1 MVHATPSV
9 RPEEPLSLSK
19 WRLEGSLRMLR
30 DEASTGSASPQHERG
45 GKRFL
50 DCRSLLAA
58 LLRFWLPAF
67 AAMTI
72 VGIAPLHAERIK
84 DLGAFQGLRANQLT
98 GYGIVVGLAG
108 TGDDSLEYT
117 TQGMKGAASRFGLS
131 LPPGINPALKNAAA
145 VMITAELPAFAKP
158 GQRLD
163 INVAAMGKAKS
174 LRGGTLLMTPLQ
186 GADGQI
192 YAMAQGNLA
201 VGGLGVSAADGS
213 NITINVPTAGR
224 IPGGASVERAV
235 DAGFATAPE
244 MLFNLAEADLTTV
257 GRVANAINTSLGT
270 GRARAIDAVTVSIQA
285 PPGAELRTALM
296 GQIEDLLVDP
306 AEAPARVIV
315 NARTGT
321 VVINGAVRIAPAAVT
336 HGKLT
341 VKVNENYRVSQ
352 PEGFSQGQTAVVPK
366 SGIKV
371 EEEKRPMFRFA
382 PGASLADIV
391 KAVNA
396 IGASPADLV
405 AILEALKQAG
415 AMKAELVVL

>member
-1 MVHATPSV
+1 M
-9 RPEEPLSLSK
+9 
-19 WRLEGSLRMLR
+19 RL
-30 DEASTGSASPQHERG
+30 
-45 GKRFL
+45 
-50 DCRSLLAA
+50 LLA
-58 LLRFWLPAF
+58 LLRLWVPTFAGMTMLLHVPA
-67 AAMTI
+67 
-72 VGIAPLHAERIK
+72 HAERIK

-108 TGDDSLEYT
+108 TGDDSLEYAT
-117 TQGMKGAASRFGLS
+117 FGMKGAASRFGLS
-131 LPPGINPALKNAAA
+131 LPPGLNPALKNAAA

-163 INVAAMGKAKS
+163 ITVAAMGKAKS
-174 LRGGTLLMTPLQ
+174 LRGGTLLMSPLQ
-186 GADGQI
+186 GADGQV

-235 DAGFATAPE
+235 DAGFATTPE

-257 GRVANAINTSLGT
+257 GRVAKVINTSLGT
-270 GRARAIDAVTVSIQA
+270 GRARAIDAVTVAIQA